1 VSHLTAASATGHPES
16 LVRHARWF
24 LFVLHVPAMV
34 FPPIDVAFDLSG
46 AHRGPLA
53 VVLAATLSFTAG
65 GLQLRHSFAAARG
78 ERPPNWHWSALG
90 LTILTLVPLVW
101 FTWDWTAP
109 LWFVSASALMLLPR
123 RRAIVVVL
131 ATLLGLATA
140 EVASFWTPDLSG
152 AATALVYVV
161 YATTVSAIG
170 GIGLY
175 GAARLVC
182 VLDELQATRAQL
194 AELAVGQER
203 LRVSRDL
210 HDLLG
215 HSLSAVSLKGDLALR
230 LLRKDSSAAY
240 AEIVGLAGVARD
252 ALRSIRIVT
261 RDEHVISLRTEAE
274 GAAMLFRAAGIDA
287 HIDLRLPELPYAVEE
302 VLAWTVREGVTNVLR
317 HADARVCS
325 IVGQLHESRVELEIV
340 NDGVPA
346 AGDEPTPDGSGLA
359 GLAARASTIS
369 GRISAARTAGGWFKL
384 LVEIPGAAT

>member
-1 VSHLTAASATGHPES
+1 
-16 LVRHARWF
+16 
-24 LFVLHVPAMV
+24 
-34 FPPIDVAFDLSG
+34 
-46 AHRGPLA
+46 
-53 VVLAATLSFTAG
+53 
-65 GLQLRHSFAAARG
+65 
-78 ERPPNWHWSALG
+78 
-90 LTILTLVPLVW
+90 
-101 FTWDWTAP
+101 
-109 LWFVSASALMLLPR
+109 MLLPR

-175 GAARLVC
+175 GAARLVR
-182 VLDELQATRAQL
+182 VLDELQGTRAQL

-230 LLRKDSSAAY
+230 LLRKDPSAAY
-240 AEIVGLAGVARD
+240 SEIVGLTGVARD

-261 RDEHVISLRTEAE
+261 RDEHVISLRTETD
-274 GAAMLFRAAGIDA
+274 GAAALFHAAGIDA
-287 HIDLRLPELPYAVEE
+287 HIDLRLPELPHAVDE

-317 HADARVCS
+317 HTEARVCS
-325 IVGQLHESRVELEIV
+325 IVGQLYESRVELEIV

-346 AGDEPTPDGSGLA
+346 PGDEPTPDGSGLA
-359 GLAARASTIS
+359 GLAARARTLS
-369 GRISAARTAGGWFKL
+369 GRISVSRTADGWFTL
-384 LVEIPGAAT
+384 LVEIPEAVT